1 MSGAPD
7 QISAARLEAAL
18 GLAAEVVDQL
28 GPAYLPIFERL
39 EAELAA
45 RDQSRNAVARARSL
59 ARLAGRAAA

>member
-1 MSGAPD
+1 MSGEPGR
-7 QISAARLEAAL
+7 ISTARLEAAL

-45 RDQSRNAVARARSL
+45 RDQSRDAVARARRR
-59 ARLAGRAAA
+59 ARNGARAAA